1 MLHPHL
7 RFRDLKA
14 RGVVNNW
21 VTLANWIN
29 NEGFPAGCLAGP
41 NTRLWDELASPSL
54 PGPRR
59 AARPRDGYAHATPMD
74 RLAAHGRGAAAC
86 ARTTGRHCRA

>member
-41 NTRLWDELASPSL
+41 NTRLWDESEVAAWLK
-54 PGPRR
+54 
-59 AARPRDGYAHATPMD
+59 ARPTARKPIPARPSKSGK
-74 RLAAHGRGAAAC
+74 AA
-86 ARTTGRHCRA
+86 